1 MHLHAQLHLYLHHNV
16 CMYIYIYIMY
26 TYIYVVALA
35 VLVHRYGSSLAF
47 SGDGNTLYVGDA
59 HASRGGGNS
68 LPGGVFKYSR
78 VAGSGSGAPPVWSVV
93 YVFYASDAADSAL

>member
-1 MHLHAQLHLYLHHNV
+1 MRESMRRLMLLLFNNYAFAVQRILSLHVL
-16 CMYIYIYIMY
+16 
-26 TYIYVVALA
+26 T

-78 VAGSGSGAPPVWSVV
+78 VAGSGAGAPPVWSVV
-93 YVFYASDAADSAL
+93 NVFYASDAADSAL